1 VAVIRIVISD
11 DAALFVN
18 RIARKRG
25 ISEPT
30 VIRKALEAYRFLCDL
45 QDQGG
50 VVYVQQDSGEFRRLA
65 KF

>member
-1 VAVIRIVISD
+1 VSVIRIVISD
-11 DAALFVN
+11 DGALFVN

-50 VVYVQQDSGEFRRLA
+50 SLHVQRASGEIERFVG
-65 KF
+65 F